1 MFERSNE
8 EYERA
13 CKYIPGGVN
22 SPARSF
28 PSVEQD
34 PLFIERGDGSKITD
48 VDGNKYIDFINSWGP
63 MLFGHCHEDVKKR
76 VSDVLEK
83 GTSFG
88 APTKVETEM
97 AKKVVEMV
105 PSIDRVRMVNSGTEA
120 TMTAIRLARGYTGR
134 DKIVKFNGHYHG
146 HGDSFLI
153 KAGSG
158 QATFGLPDSPGVPEE
173 LAKLTVSVPYND
185 EERVEEVFREEGDEI
200 AAVILEPVAANMGV
214 VPPVDGFLS
223 FLRDLT
229 DEYGSLLMFD
239 EVITG
244 FRLSPGG
251 AQEFYGVEP
260 DLTCLGKIIG
270 GGLPV
275 GAFGGKDEVMDEIAP
290 CGDVYQAGTLSGNP
304 LAMAAGLEM
313 MKLIQNDNIYEKL
326 KEKTDYFS
334 EGLKEI
340 INETDIN
347 ITLNRAGS
355 MLSTFFT
362 DEEVTDYESADS
374 SNTDLYGKYFQGMLE
389 KGIYLSP
396 SQFEAM
402 FLSTAH
408 SRDDLDK
415 TINAAREVLS
425 ELDN

>member
-28 PSVEQD
+28 PSVKQD
-34 PLFIERGDGSKITD
+34 PLFIERGEGSKVVDI
-48 VDGNKYIDFINSWGP
+48 DGNEYIDFINSWGP
-63 MLFGHCHEDVKKR
+63 MLFGHCHEDVKES

-88 APTKVETEM
+88 APTKVETEL

-134 DKIVKFNGHYHG
+134 DKIVKFSGHYHG

-158 QATFGLPDSPGVPEE
+158 QATFGLPDSPGVPEG
-173 LAKLTVSVPYND
+173 LAKLTVSIPYND
-185 EERVEEVFREEGDEI
+185 KERIEEVFREEGDEI

-223 FLRDLT
+223 FLRNIT
-229 DEYGSLLMFD
+229 EEYGSLLMFD

-244 FRLSPGG
+244 FRLGPGG
-251 AQEFYGVEP
+251 AQEYYGVEP

-313 MKLIQNDNIYEKL
+313 MKLIQKDNIYEEL
-326 KEKTDYFS
+326 EEKSDYFA

-340 INETDIN
+340 ITETDIP
-347 ITLNRAGS
+347 ITLNRVGS

-362 DEEVTDYESADS
+362 DEAVMDYESADS
-374 SNTDLYGKYFQGMLE
+374 SDTDLYGKYFQGMLE

-425 ELDN
+425 ELDD

>member
-8 EYERA
+8 EYEKA

-34 PLFIERGDGSKITD
+34 PLFIEKGDGSKVVD
-48 VDGNKYIDFINSWGP
+48 VDGNEYIDFINSWGS
-63 MLFGHCHEDVKKR
+63 MLFGHCHEDVKES

-88 APTKVETEM
+88 APTKVETEL
-97 AKKVVEMV
+97 AKKVVKMV

-134 DKIVKFNGHYHG
+134 DKIVKFSGHYHG

-214 VPPVDGFLS
+214 VPPLDGFLS
-223 FLRDLT
+223 FLRNIT
-229 DEYGSLLMFD
+229 KEYGSLLMFD

-244 FRLSPGG
+244 FRLGPGG
-251 AQEFYGVEP
+251 AQEYYGVGP

-313 MKLIQNDNIYEKL
+313 MKLIQNDDIYEEL
-326 KEKTDYFS
+326 EEKSDYFA
-334 EGLKEI
+334 EGLKDI
-340 INETDIN
+340 IAETDIP
-347 ITLNRAGS
+347 ITLNRVGS

-362 DEEVTDYESADS
+362 DEDVIDYESADS
-374 SNTDLYGKYFQGMLE
+374 SDTDLYGEYFQCML
-389 KGIYLSP
+389 KNGVYLSP

-408 SRDDLDK
+408 SRDDLEK
-415 TINAAREVLS
+415 TINAAREVLL

>member
-1 MFERSNE
+1 MFERSNK

-28 PSVEQD
+28 PSVDQD
-34 PLFIERGDGSKITD
+34 PLFIDRGKGSKIVD
-48 VDGNKYIDFINSWGP
+48 VDGNEYVDFINSWGP
-63 MLFGHCHEDVKKR
+63 MLFGHRHEDVKES
-76 VSDVLEK
+76 VSEVLEK

-88 APTKVETEM
+88 APTTVETDM
-97 AKKVVEMV
+97 AEKVVDMV

-120 TMTAIRLARGYTGR
+120 TMTAIRLARGFTGR
-134 DKIVKFNGHYHG
+134 DKIVKFTGHYHG

-158 QATFGLPDSPGVPEE
+158 QATFGLPDGPGVPED
-173 LAKLTVSVPYND
+173 LAKLTISVPYND
-185 EERVEEVFREEGDEI
+185 EESVEEVFREEGDEI

-214 VPPVDGFLS
+214 VPPKDGFLS
-223 FLRDLT
+223 FLRKITEDH
-229 DEYGSLLMFD
+229 GSLLMFD

-244 FRLSPGG
+244 FRLGQGG
-251 AQEFYGVEP
+251 AQQYYGIEP

-275 GAFGGKDEVMDEIAP
+275 GAFGGKDDVMDEIAP

-304 LAMAAGLEM
+304 LAMAAGSKM
-313 MKLIQNDNIYEKL
+313 MDLIQENEVYEEL
-326 KEKTDYFS
+326 NEKGEYLAEGFREVIS
-334 EGLKEI
+334 EIEMP
-340 INETDIN
+340 
-347 ITLNRAGS
+347 ITLNKIGS
-355 MLSTFFT
+355 MMSTFFT
-362 DEEVTDYESADS
+362 DREVTDYESAQS
-374 SNTDLYGKYFQGMLE
+374 SNTDLYGEYFQKMLE
-389 KGIYLSP
+389 RGIYISP

-408 SRDDLDK
+408 TEEDLDE
-415 TINAAREVLS
+415 TIEAAREVFL
-425 ELDN
+425 ELES

>member
-34 PLFIERGDGSKITD
+34 PLFIEKGDGSKVID

-153 KAGSG
+153 RAGSG
-158 QATFGLPDSPGVPEE
+158 QATFGLPDSPGVPKE

>member
-1 MFERSNE
+1 
-8 EYERA
+8 
-13 CKYIPGGVN
+13 
-22 SPARSF
+22 
-28 PSVEQD
+28 
-34 PLFIERGDGSKITD
+34 
-48 VDGNKYIDFINSWGP
+48 
-63 MLFGHCHEDVKKR
+63 
-76 VSDVLEK
+76 
-83 GTSFG
+83 
-88 APTKVETEM
+88 
-97 AKKVVEMV
+97 
-105 PSIDRVRMVNSGTEA
+105 
-120 TMTAIRLARGYTGR
+120 MTAIRLARGYTGR

>member
-8 EYERA
+8 EYEKA
-13 CKYIPGGVN
+13 CRYIPGGVN

-34 PLFIERGDGSKITD
+34 PLFIERGDGSKVVD
-48 VDGNKYIDFINSWGP
+48 VDGNEYIDFINSWGP
-63 MLFGHCHEDVKKR
+63 MLFGHCHEDVKES
-76 VSDVLEK
+76 VLDVLEK

-134 DKIVKFNGHYHG
+134 DKIVKFSGHYHG

-158 QATFGLPDSPGVPEE
+158 QATFGLPDSPGVPEK

-223 FLRDLT
+223 FLRDIT
-229 DEYGSLLMFD
+229 EEYGSLLMFD

-244 FRLSPGG
+244 FRLGPGG
-251 AQEFYGVEP
+251 AQEYYGVEP

-313 MKLIQNDNIYEKL
+313 MKLIQKDNIYEKL
-326 KEKTDYFS
+326 EEKSDYFA

-340 INETDIN
+340 ITETDIP
-347 ITLNRAGS
+347 ITLNRVGS

-362 DEEVTDYESADS
+362 DEDVMDYESADS
-374 SNTDLYGKYFQGMLE
+374 SDTDLYGEYFQGMLK

-396 SQFEAM
+396 SQFETM

-408 SRDDLDK
+408 SRDDLNK
-415 TINAAREVLS
+415 TINAAREVLF
-425 ELDN
+425 ELEN